1 MTQHRKWQ
9 IRGDISGLGVTP
21 TGPLGLMPLTAELLA
36 LRGYQGEA
44 AQTEFLNLKGLQNLS
59 DFWRLPDMALA
70 VDIIRNAIIK
80 EKKIC
85 IFGDYDADGMT
96 ATALLIKALASLGSE
111 ADYYIPHRLDEGYGL
126 NKEALRSVKERGA
139 ELLITVDCGISAV
152 EEAEYA
158 QSLGLELIIT
168 DHHRPPQVL
177 PQAAALINPEL
188 MTEPG
193 KSRGLAGAGVAF
205 ALAACL
211 FQSQADQEK
220 LPELCQLAAIGTL
233 ADGMPLTGDNRIL
246 VAEGLARINKNPL
259 PGIKAL
265 LKTSGLEEKTI
276 SGGHVTYT
284 LAPRLNAAGRMGDPA
299 LGVKLLMAQDTMMA
313 EPYARELEA
322 ANKQRQE
329 MEGKILEEI
338 LGRLDQEPALAAKP
352 ILVLAGEGWHMG
364 VIGIT
369 AARLMERFGR
379 PVILI
384 SFEQGTGRGSGRS
397 LPGCNLHEALTE
409 LADMLLAFGGHEL
422 ACGFQLARESFEL
435 FREKLENYSAS
446 RWVCEEGRGGK
457 AQTADLTVS
466 ADQLTLAAI
475 EELELLAPF
484 GAENPQP
491 LLVLPAMELVELKAL
506 GQEKRHYKLF
516 FRPAALAAGKRSSRK
531 KSQDLV
537 AIAFSMEENIF
548 YPQPGQI
555 YDLLFQPEINQWQ
568 GRRTVQILLRD
579 FRLSLRENQPSQQDG
594 AQDEAMDSLPA
605 AAPDWACCQ
614 EKILGQ
620 GSYRPKQIE
629 ALDALAA
636 GENTLLVM
644 ATGRGKTAVFQTAA
658 ANLSPGSLGIL
669 IYPLRSLARDQKRRM
684 AQILEP
690 LGIHTALAWGGLD
703 HWQKKDFFKNLYQGN
718 IQLVITTA
726 EFLQAHLDKFK
737 PIADRIGLFVADEA
751 HHLGMSHR
759 QAYKDLADTW
769 RHLGSPL
776 FLATTATAGEA
787 CAAKIIRDFKV
798 GRLIT
803 EEHCRENLALADA
816 RDSGDKLAYL
826 LQIIKPA
833 DKTIIYVNSRR
844 LAEELAGL
852 LQDNLPA
859 LKNKIGYYHGG
870 LLPETRQTI
879 EGAFLAGDITVLVS
893 TSAFG
898 EGADIPDIRHVVLYH
913 LCFSRAEYNQL
924 SGRAGR
930 DGRPAKIH
938 LLYQRQ
944 DQELNRLLLKEEAP
958 DRGALGNFYLYLRE
972 QAALA
977 NPLLLSDEELA
988 RAMIQR
994 QEPGFTAKTAAYC
1007 LGILEEIALLLREE
1021 EAGCRYIHMA
1031 PPPPTKLDLN
1041 HSSLYKEGQES
1052 RQLFEEYVPLAFSAD
1067 PAELLAGINRPIL
1080 PEGRRNH
1087 DSGIIHS

>member
-9 IRGDISGLGVTP
+9 IRGDVSGLGLTP
-21 TGPLGLMPLTAELLA
+21 TGPLGLLPLTAELLA
-36 LRGYQGEA
+36 LRGYQGEE
-44 AQTEFLNLKGLQNLS
+44 AQKEFLNHKGLQNLS
-59 DFWRLPDMALA
+59 DFWRLPDMAQA
-70 VDIIRNAIIK
+70 VEIIRDAIIK

-96 ATALLIKALASLGSE
+96 ATALLIKALASLGNR

-126 NKEALRSVKERGA
+126 NKEALRIVKERGA

-152 EEAEYA
+152 EEAAYA
-158 QSLGLELIIT
+158 KDLGLALIIT

-177 PQAAALINPEL
+177 PEAAATINPEL
-188 MTEPG
+188 MAEPG

-211 FQSQADQEK
+211 YQRLGGRDE
-220 LPELCQLAAIGTL
+220 LPELSQLAAIGTL
-233 ADGMPLTGDNRIL
+233 ADGMPLAGDNRIL
-246 VAEGLARINKNPL
+246 VAEGLTRINKNPL

-265 LKTSGLEEKTI
+265 LRTSGLEEKTI
-276 SGGHVTYT
+276 SGGHITFT
-284 LAPRLNAAGRMGDPA
+284 LAPRLNAAGRMGDPS
-299 LGVKLLMAQDTMMA
+299 LGVKLLLAQDMITA
-313 EPYARELEA
+313 QPYAGELEA
-322 ANKQRQE
+322 VNKSRQE
-329 MEGKILEEI
+329 MEGRILEEI
-338 LGRLDQEPALAAKP
+338 LDRLDKDPSLAAKS
-352 ILVLAGEGWHMG
+352 ILILAGEDWHMG

-369 AARLMERFGR
+369 AARLLERFGR
-379 PVILI
+379 PAILI
-384 SFEQGTGRGSGRS
+384 SFDQEGVGRGSGRS

-409 LADMLLAFGGHEL
+409 LAGTLLTFGGHEL
-422 ACGFQLARESFEL
+422 ACGFQLTRDNFEA

-446 RWVCEEGRGGK
+446 RWFLKEGQNSK
-457 AQTADLTVS
+457 VQTADLTVS
-466 ADQLTLAAI
+466 FDQLTLTAL

-491 LLVLPAMELVELKAL
+491 LLVLPAMELMELKAL
-506 GQEKRHYKLF
+506 GQERRHYKLF
-516 FRPAALAAGKRSSRK
+516 FRPAGLAGDKRPNRK

-568 GRRTVQILLRD
+568 GRRTVQALLRD
-579 FRLSLRENQPSQQDG
+579 FRLSLRENEPAQEAEGLNLRLTTQDWTCY
-594 AQDEAMDSLPA
+594 QKE
-605 AAPDWACCQ
+605 
-614 EKILGQ
+614 ILGE

-629 ALDALAA
+629 ALQALAA

-658 ANLSPGSLGIL
+658 AALSQGSIAIF
-669 IYPLRSLARDQKRRM
+669 IYPLRSLARDQERRM
-684 AQILEP
+684 AKTLEP
-690 LGIHTALAWGGLD
+690 LGIHTSLAWGGLD

-718 IQLVITTA
+718 IRLIITTA
-726 EFLQAHLDKFK
+726 EFLQAHLEKFK
-737 PIADRIGLFVADEA
+737 PVAERIGLFVADEA

-759 QAYKDLADTW
+759 QAYKDLANTW
-769 RHLGSPL
+769 RSLGRPL
-776 FLATTATAGEA
+776 FLATTATADEA
-787 CAAKIIRDFKV
+787 CAAKILRDFKI
-798 GRLIT
+798 GRFVA
-803 EEHCRENLALADA
+803 EEHCRENLSLADA
-816 RDSGDKLAYL
+816 RDREDKLAYL
-826 LQIIKPA
+826 LEIIQPESK
-833 DKTIIYVNSRR
+833 IIVYVNSRR

-852 LQDNLPA
+852 LQDSLPRM
-859 LKNKIGYYHGG
+859 KNKIAYYHGG
-870 LLPETRQTI
+870 LLPALRQSI
-879 EGAFLAGDITVLVS
+879 EGAFLAGDVSVLVS

-898 EGADIPDIRHVVLYH
+898 EGADIPDIRDVVLYH

-930 DGRPAKIH
+930 DGKPARIH
-938 LLYQRQ
+938 LLYQQ
-944 DQELNRLLLKEEAP
+944 KDQELNRLLLKEESP
-958 DRGALGNFYLYLRE
+958 DRGVLGGFYLYLRE
-972 QAALA
+972 QAAAA
-977 NPLLLSDEELA
+977 NPLVLSDEELA
-988 RAMIQR
+988 GAMAQR
-994 QEPGFTAKTAAYC
+994 QDPGFTAKSAAYC

-1021 EAGCRYIHMA
+1021 EGGTRYIHLA

-1052 RQLFEEYVPLAFSAD
+1052 RQLFEEYVTLAFSPD

-1087 DSGIIHS
+1087 DSGILHP